1 MVFEE
6 DRKPL
11 KAADWVIIAFYFL
24 ACILVGL
31 WVCAINSSLSLLV
44 LLFLLE
50 VQSATI
56 PPEQRLLVFL
66 EVLEGILHLRLRDR
80 QACIA

>member
-1 MVFEE
+1 MVYTE

-31 WVCAINSSLSLLV
+31 WVCV
-44 LLFLLE
+44 LFLKFVKS
-50 VQSATI
+50 VQSKFSLYF
-56 PPEQRLLVFL
+56 EVFVVVY
-66 EVLEGILHLRLRDR
+66 VLNLGLRT
-80 QACIA
+80 